1 MKISTALSDAID
13 CIEDKIKRIA
23 VDANLHDEYNA
34 NYPAAERASKPR
46 LRLQEDVRILMRLQ
60 KIIEDNKLY
69 IRLKSDK
76 SDSMRYSLLDPDWK
90 IPDKVAQDSKSDA
103 ETK

>member
-13 CIEDKIKRIA
+13 CIEEKIKRIA
-23 VDANLHDEYNA
+23 VDANLLNA
-34 NYPAAERASKPR
+34 HVASRAGRASKLR